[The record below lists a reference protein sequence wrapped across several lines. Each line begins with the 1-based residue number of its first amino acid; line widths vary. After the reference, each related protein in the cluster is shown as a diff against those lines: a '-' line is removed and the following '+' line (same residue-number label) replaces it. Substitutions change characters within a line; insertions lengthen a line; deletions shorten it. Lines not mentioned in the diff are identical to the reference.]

1 MYKTVHEKK
10 LNPHKYVLYMCSLWF
25 IFDTNDNIDND
36 MIIVFSFKC
45 LNNIFLV
52 LKIIDDCYLVKFPFR
67 NILLT
72 IIIYHFL
79 WNLFIIYIILFLEL
93 HTVFFF

>member
-1 MYKTVHEKK
+1 MCDSFKKGDKNNIKICIKHFIKK

-45 LNNIFLV
+45 L
-52 LKIIDDCYLVKFPFR
+52 
-67 NILLT
+67 
-72 IIIYHFL
+72 
-79 WNLFIIYIILFLEL
+79 
-93 HTVFFF
+93 